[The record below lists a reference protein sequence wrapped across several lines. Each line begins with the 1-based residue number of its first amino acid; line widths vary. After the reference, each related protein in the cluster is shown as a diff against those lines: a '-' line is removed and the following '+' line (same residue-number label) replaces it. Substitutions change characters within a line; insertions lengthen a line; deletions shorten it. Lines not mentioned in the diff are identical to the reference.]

1 MALTPIEHDDSI
13 DIIKILLLIW
23 QGKWKVISFTFLAV
37 LSSYFYILL
46 QPPKSFTATTEL
58 RPISSVEEEKYSL
71 TNSYIEQLKQQS
83 IEEELFDEI
92 VDDAKR
98 LIGLME
104 FPLVNSIMLQELY
117 IEELRQNKI
126 FEEAII
132 EFKLISP
139 QSFKSDDAYE
149 EAVVKMASRIK
160 FIEPSSEKN
169 KKNIDEENNS
179 WKIEFN
185 HNDEDKWKQI
195 LYAVNNRTNIK
206 IQNILKDRIDRS
218 ISIANRKINYEI
230 DDTLIDINNDLIDYK
245 NKTKNL
251 LVYLK
256 EQAEIARELGLSKST
271 VEAQLMSVQNIMMNS
286 KLATPYYL
294 KGYEAIEKEIQ
305 LIQSR
310 EDTNAFI
317 DGIVEK
323 ESKIMNLRTDKSVDR
338 IKELFEKTPIA
349 NSKDFSAADLRVE
362 ATKFKYI
369 NNDLII
375 IALSGVIAFF
385 VSILYLIISNAFRE
399 RQEVL

>member
-1 MALTPIEHDDSI
+1 M
-13 DIIKILLLIW
+13 
-23 QGKWKVISFTFLAV
+23 
-37 LSSYFYILL
+37 
-46 QPPKSFTATTEL
+46 
-58 RPISSVEEEKYSL
+58 
-71 TNSYIEQLKQQS
+71 
-83 IEEELFDEI
+83 
-92 VDDAKR
+92 
-98 LIGLME
+98 
-104 FPLVNSIMLQELY
+104 
-117 IEELRQNKI
+117 
-126 FEEAII
+126 
-132 EFKLISP
+132 
-139 QSFKSDDAYE
+139 
-149 EAVVKMASRIK
+149 
-160 FIEPSSEKN
+160 
-169 KKNIDEENNS
+169 
-179 WKIEFN
+179 
-185 HNDEDKWKQI
+185 
-195 LYAVNNRTNIK
+195 NNRTNIK

-230 DDTLIDINNDLIDYK
+230 DDTLIDINNDLVEYK

-349 NSKDFSAADLRVE
+349 KSKDFSAADLRVE